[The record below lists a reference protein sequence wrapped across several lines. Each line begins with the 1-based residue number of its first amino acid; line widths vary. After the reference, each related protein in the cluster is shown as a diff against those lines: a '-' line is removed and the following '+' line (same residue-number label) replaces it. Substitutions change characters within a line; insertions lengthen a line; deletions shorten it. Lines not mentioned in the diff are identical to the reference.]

1 MMIYVALLRGINVGG
16 NNKIKMA
23 DLKRAFESLE
33 FKNVKTYLHSGNI
46 IFQAPKES
54 QTILAL
60 KIEAMIH
67 SVFDLKIPVLIKDQE
82 DLASI
87 IEALPVNWENN
98 ATMKSDV
105 LFLWDGVDQKTL
117 LEQIQPNPAIDTVKL
132 VSGAI
137 LWTVSREKL
146 NKSRLKQI
154 ISLPLYKQTTIRNVN
169 TTRKIFE
176 LMNNLSES

>member
-1 MMIYVALLRGINVGG
+1 MIYVALLRGINVGG
-16 NNKIKMA
+16 NNKIKMV
-23 DLKRAFESLE
+23 DLKRVFESLE
-33 FKNVKTYLHSGNI
+33 FRNVKTYLHSGNI
-46 IFQAPKES
+46 IFQAAKEAK
-54 QTILAL
+54 TILAM
-60 KIEAMIH
+60 KIEARIH
-67 SVFDLKIPVLIKDQE
+67 TVFDLKIPVLIKDQE

-137 LWTVSREKL
+137 LWTISRDEL

>member
-1 MMIYVALLRGINVGG
+1 MIYVALLRGINVGG
-16 NNKIKMA
+16 NNKIKMV
-23 DLKRAFESLE
+23 DLKRVFESLG

-60 KIEAMIH
+60 KIEARIH
-67 SVFDLKIPVLIKDQE
+67 TVFDLKIPVLIKNQE

-105 LFLWDGVDQKTL
+105 LFLLT
-117 LEQIQPNPAIDTVKL
+117 
-132 VSGAI
+132 
-137 LWTVSREKL
+137 SREH
-146 NKSRLKQI
+146 SRL
-154 ISLPLYKQTTIRNVN
+154 
-169 TTRKIFE
+169 
-176 LMNNLSES
+176 

>member
-1 MMIYVALLRGINVGG
+1 MIYVALLRGINVGG

-23 DLKRAFESLE
+23 DLKRVFESLE

-67 SVFDLKIPVLIKDQE
+67 SVFDLKILVLIKDQE

-137 LWTVSREKL
+137 LWTISRDEL

-154 ISLPLYKQTTIRNVN
+154 ISLPLYKQITIRNVN